1 MTSWFTHFRDLLDTH
16 PTVDGAEEEIPAVLT
31 DLEINDGPFTAT
43 ESATVKSTLKQG
55 QSAGPDDIPPEVPKN
70 CNLDNI
76 ILEIYNYGL
85 IENIKPDI
93 WSLSNIIPVPKSG
106 DLAKPDNYRDISLTC
121 VIAKMYNRMILNRI
135 RDAIDPHLRVDQN
148 GFRKGTT
155 AIGQILAL
163 GRIIEEVKNN
173 LTAMLCFID
182 FKKAFDSLDRSIM
195 LKILK
200 AYGVPP
206 NLLRAIRAM
215 YKGTRA
221 KVTPDGISEEFH
233 ILAGVQQG
241 DTLGP
246 FLFIE
251 PWTTPSGKPSANGS
265 RSLASQLH
273 QGGLLEALL

>member
-1 MTSWFTHFRDLLDTH
+1 M
-16 PTVDGAEEEIPAVLT
+16 
-31 DLEINDGPFTAT
+31 
-43 ESATVKSTLKQG
+43 KSTLKQG

-76 ILEIYNYGL
+76 ILEIYNCGL

-106 DLAKPDNYRDISLTC
+106 GLAKPDNYRGISLTC
-121 VIAKMYNRMILNRI
+121 VIAKMI
-135 RDAIDPHLRVDQN
+135 RDAIDPHLRDDQN

-155 AIGQILAL
+155 AIGQILVL

-206 NLLRAIRAM
+206 NLLRAIKAM

-221 KVTPDGISEEFH
+221 KVTPDGISEEFD

-241 DTLGP
+241 DTLDP
-246 FLFIE
+246 FLFVVALALD
-251 PWTTPSGKPSANGS
+251 PRLKPSTGGS
-265 RSLASQLH
+265 RSLVSELH
-273 QGGLLEALL
+273 QGSLVEALLLPWQT